1 MIHSRKRI
9 KSLPTKEQVETER
22 KRYRWKKAYFKA
34 LRGTIS
40 VLTYMAAVAALIA
53 TLVLPVLQIEGTSME
68 PPLVNGDIVL
78 LTKTTAFGRGDIC
91 GFAWNNKIL
100 IKRVIGIPGDW
111 IEIDTDGTVYLNGE
125 KLDEPYAEQIAFGEC
140 DLEFPYQVP
149 QEQYFVLGDMAGF
162 AARGK
167 HTIAIAGA
175 IAVGIL
181 ILDAAITMIKKMHKK
196 VLPRVIMICSFVAM
210 LLINIFSWNFSSIS
224 LMLVAAVVSL
234 TIFILQGAQH
244 QLPVGSFLQ
253 GYATA

>member
-1 MIHSRKRI
+1 MKGKRQ
-9 KSLPTKEQVETER
+9 KRTALPTIDQIETER

-34 LRGTIS
+34 LRETIS

-68 PPLVNGDIVL
+68 PTLVNGDIVL

-140 DLEFPYQVP
+140 DLEFPFQVP
-149 QEQYFVLGDMAGF
+149 QEQYFVLGDM
-162 AARGK
+162 RE
-167 HTIAIAGA
+167 
-175 IAVGIL
+175 
-181 ILDAAITMIKKMHKK
+181 
-196 VLPRVIMICSFVAM
+196 
-210 LLINIFSWNFSSIS
+210 SSIDS
-224 LMLVAAVVSL
+224 RNTLVGCVENEQIIGK
-234 TIFILQGAQH
+234 IFFRIWPLKDIRFFNET
-244 QLPVGSFLQ
+244 V
-253 GYATA
+253 Y